1 MRKSKRDSSIF
12 SFRVFDQDKNPDGGY
27 DSAIDEDREPYY
39 MKLYNKSKH
48 EVCQLRCPQLQ
59 PLKNLDHLIVSDLLT
74 QLLLTYVF
82 SFWQKDAQQQLE
94 NLGLPLTIEPHDC
107 H

>member
-82 SFWQKDAQQQLE
+82 SF
-94 NLGLPLTIEPHDC
+94 
-107 H
+107 